1 VPSQHNP
8 QLEHSELLGSVGM
21 EGTEL
26 RINKKPVLTIKG
38 QHRLVDHF
46 LTKWTCLRV
55 SSFPR
60 AAEPSKACW
69 WICCWLSRYRNYRSE
84 RRWVRGIR
92 LGRLGSVVC
101 ISLNRYYF
109 VLDRCQ
115 MIGGLTYE
123 EGVPRWFFPQAF
135 LQAAEPSTLPH
146 LGHFF
151 PVVELWLVSSDPQLP
166 QWA

>member
-1 VPSQHNP
+1 MPSQHIP
-8 QLEHSELLGSVGM
+8 QLEHKELLGSVGM
-21 EGTEL
+21 EGTNL

-60 AAEPSKACW
+60 AAEPSKACL
-69 WICCWLSRYRNYRSE
+69 WICCWLSRYRSYRNE

-101 ISLNRYYF
+101 ISWSSYY
-109 VLDRCQ
+109 LAIDRCQ
-115 MIGGLTYE
+115 MMRGLTYDPSLRKGPYKALVNNRITDLRPHVCCCTGRGW
-123 EGVPRWFFPQAF
+123 EGYF
-135 LQAAEPSTLPH
+135 
-146 LGHFF
+146 
-151 PVVELWLVSSDPQLP
+151 
-166 QWA
+166 

>member
-1 VPSQHNP
+1 VPSQHIP
-8 QLEHSELLGSVGM
+8 QLEHSKLLGSVGM
-21 EGTEL
+21 EGTEQ

-69 WICCWLSRYRNYRSE
+69 WICCWLSRYRSYRNE

-115 MIGGLTYE
+115 MVRGLTYE
-123 EGVPRWFFPQAF
+123 PSLRKCSYKAFKGRKISDLRPHVCCCAGKGWEGYF
-135 LQAAEPSTLPH
+135 
-146 LGHFF
+146 
-151 PVVELWLVSSDPQLP
+151 
-166 QWA
+166 

>member
-1 VPSQHNP
+1 M
-8 QLEHSELLGSVGM
+8 LGSVGM

-60 AAEPSKACW
+60 TAEPSTACL
-69 WICCWLSRYRNYRSE
+69 WICCWLNRYRSYRSE

-101 ISLNRYYF
+101 ISLNGYY
-109 VLDRCQ
+109 LAIDRCQ
-115 MIGGLTYE
+115 MMRGLTYD
-123 EGVPRWFFPQAF
+123 
-135 LQAAEPSTLPH
+135 PSLRKDPYKA
-146 LGHFF
+146 
-151 PVVELWLVSSDPQLP
+151 LVSNKIIDLRPH
-166 QWA
+166 ACCCTGMG

>member
-1 VPSQHNP
+1 M
-8 QLEHSELLGSVGM
+8 LGSVGM

-46 LTKWTCLRV
+46 LTKWTCVRISFLRRPFCRRQNLRRCRT
-55 SSFPR
+55 SRISFL
-60 AAEPSKACW
+60 W
-69 WICCWLSRYRNYRSE
+69 WNCGWYHRTRNYRSE

-115 MIGGLTYE
+115 MMGRLTYDPSLRK
-123 EGVPRWFFPQAF
+123 GSYKAF
-135 LQAAEPSTLPH
+135 IGRKISDLRPH
-146 LGHFF
+146 VCCCAGR
-151 PVVELWLVSSDPQLP
+151 V
-166 QWA
+166 